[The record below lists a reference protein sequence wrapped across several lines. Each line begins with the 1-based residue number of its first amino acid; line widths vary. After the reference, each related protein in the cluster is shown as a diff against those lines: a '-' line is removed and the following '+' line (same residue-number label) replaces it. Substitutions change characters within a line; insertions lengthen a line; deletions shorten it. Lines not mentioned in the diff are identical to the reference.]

1 MLIKNQNITIQPLAL
16 LSHADIQTDIL
27 RLDQLDPVISGNKWF
42 KLQYPLLEAREQ
54 AATTLVSMGGAYS
67 NHIAALAK
75 AAADAGF
82 KSLGLIRGDANTP
95 LSHTLQAAN
104 NRGMELQFISREAYR
119 DKATLRASYASDNH
133 YWIEEGGYGI
143 LGANGAAEILADR
156 DISPYTHIICALGTG
171 TTLAGLIQSA
181 LPYQQVLGISVL
193 KNQTD
198 AREKVAALL
207 PAEKRDARWDV
218 LHGFHCGGYAKHQP
232 ALLDHMRRLWASDG
246 LPTDF
251 VYTGK
256 MTWAVEQLL
265 HQSFFPAG
273 SRLLLIHSGGLQGNH
288 SLPPGTLPFS

>member
-1 MLIKNQNITIQPLAL
+1 MLIKNQNITIQPLDL
-16 LSHADIQTDIL
+16 LSHAGIQTNIL

-42 KLQYPLLEAREQ
+42 KLKYALLEAREQ

-75 AAADAGF
+75 AAAENGF
-82 KSLGLIRGDANTP
+82 SSLGLIRGDATTP
-95 LSHTLQAAN
+95 RSHTLQAAHDM
-104 NRGMELQFISREAYR
+104 GMELQFISREAYR
-119 DKATLRASYASDNH
+119 DKAALRAVYATDTN

-143 LGANGAAEILADR
+143 LGATGAAEIIADR
-156 DISPYTHIICALGTG
+156 DISQYTHIICALGTG
-171 TTLAGLIQSA
+171 TTLAGLIQA
-181 LPYQQVLGISVL
+181 AQPHQQVLGISVL

-207 PAEKRDARWDV
+207 PAERSYANWHV
-218 LHGFHCGGYAKHQP
+218 LHEFHSGGYAKHQP
-232 ALLDHMRRLWASDG
+232 ALLDHMRRLWDSDG

-256 MTWAVEQLL
+256 MTWAVEQLI
-265 HQSFFPAG
+265 QDSFFPEG